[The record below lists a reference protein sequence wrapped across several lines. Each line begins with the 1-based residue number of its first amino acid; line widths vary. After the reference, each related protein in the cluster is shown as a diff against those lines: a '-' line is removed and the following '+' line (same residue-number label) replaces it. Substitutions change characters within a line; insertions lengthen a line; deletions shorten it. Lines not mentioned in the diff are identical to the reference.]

1 MMQKV
6 MSVLGLMLLL
16 SGCAAEGWYHSWE
29 DERLE
34 QCQYAKSSA
43 ERRECE
49 LEATKSYQEYKRE
62 REQALKS
69 TENKT

>member
-1 MMQKV
+1 MKK
-6 MSVLGLMLLL
+6 LGLSLVGALLL

-34 QCQYAKSSA
+34 QCQYAKTNA

-49 LEATKSYQEYKRE
+49 REATKSYQEYKRE
-62 REQALKS
+62 RERVLEEGEKQ
-69 TENKT
+69 T

>member
-1 MMQKV
+1 MRKV
-6 MSVLGLMLLL
+6 LSVLSLTLFI

-34 QCQYAKSSA
+34 HCQYAKSNA

-49 LEATKSYQEYKRE
+49 REATKSYQEYKRE
-62 REQALKS
+62 RERVLEEGEKQA
-69 TENKT
+69 

>member
-1 MMQKV
+1 MKK
-6 MSVLGLMLLL
+6 LGLLLVGTLLL

-34 QCQYAKSSA
+34 QCQYTKTNA

-49 LEATKSYQEYKRE
+49 REATKSYQEYKRE
-62 REQALKS
+62 RERVLEEGEK
-69 TENKT
+69 

>member
-1 MMQKV
+1 MMRKF
-6 MSVLGLMLLL
+6 MSVFGLMFLL

-62 REQALKS
+62 REQALKE